1 MSTFDRVRLRRIV
14 YDELH
19 HVRAYR
25 QALRNGELAPAEA
38 ERAKAWVR
46 VADELIACLREED
59 YGATKIRFVEDLF
72 GLTRRPAGSARYVY
86 MRTSE
91 REHVSFAGVRQWR
104 DNVLFTAS
112 ILAVKHGAVN
122 LSDAR

>member
-1 MSTFDRVRLRRIV
+1 M
-14 YDELH
+14 
-19 HVRAYR
+19 RAYR
-25 QALRNGELAPAEA
+25 QALRKGELAPADA
-38 ERAKAWVR
+38 ERAEAWVH
-46 VADELIACLREED
+46 VADDLLACLREEAD
-59 YGATKIRFVEDLF
+59 GDAKVRFVEDLF

-112 ILAVKHGAVN
+112 LLAMWYGAIN
-122 LSDAR
+122 LSSE

>member
-1 MSTFDRVRLRRIV
+1 MSTFNRVRLRRIV

-25 QALRNGELAPAEA
+25 QALRKGETFPPETQRM
-38 ERAKAWVR
+38 EAWVR
-46 VADELIACLREED
+46 VADDLLACLREED
-59 YGATKIRFVEDLF
+59 DGAAKIRFVEDLF
-72 GLTRRPAGSARYVY
+72 GITRRPAGSARYVY

-112 ILAVKHGAVN
+112 ILAVRHGAIS
-122 LSDAR
+122 LSDE